1 MARFASQAKMGFY
14 VTPVN
19 VVSDIKKFLNIHPG
33 ARLLDTCC
41 GEGEALNIVAADTEA
56 VTYGV
61 ELSRERYEAAGK
73 VLDNVVW
80 GDALYEFRATRK
92 AFSLLWLNPPY
103 DSEERDDG
111 YGSERIEL
119 KFLTKHWEYLQ
130 DGGVLVY
137 IIPFRV
143 LEKVASFFYRRC
155 RNLTVFSFP
164 ETEYDYFNQVVVMC
178 EKGKPSKDENN
189 RNKEKLD
196 FATDL
201 GLYEVP
207 SRLPTTDNTDLL
219 NSYDGYDVEVSET
232 DGFFFRSARL
242 DPDEVI
248 GKVEKSPLWE
258 KVAMGIFPP
267 VGNKN
272 VKPLMPLREGHLAM
286 LLSSGMMNG
295 EVKDNDGNRLVVKG
309 SVRKTTDHSTE
320 ETETAIKDIET
331 DRYEIMVR
339 AICFDPVE
347 IITIK

>member
-19 VVSDIKKFLNIHPG
+19 VVRDIKRFLNIHSG
-33 ARLLDTCC
+33 AKLLDTCC
-41 GEGEALNIVAADTEA
+41 GEGEALNIIAANTEA

-61 ELSRERYEAAGK
+61 ELDKERHASAVK
-73 VLDNVVW
+73 VLDNAVW
-80 GDALYEFRATRK
+80 GDALYELRATQK

-103 DSEERDDG
+103 DSEKSDYG
-111 YGSERIEL
+111 HGSERLEL

-130 DGGVLVY
+130 DKGVLVY

-143 LEKVASFFYRRC
+143 LEKVASFLHRRC
-155 RNLTVFSFP
+155 RDLAILSFP
-164 ETEYDYFNQVVVMC
+164 SEQYDNFEQIVVMC
-178 EKGKPSKDENN
+178 VKEKPGKDEIV

-196 FATDL
+196 LALKLDW
-201 GLYEVP
+201 YEVP
-207 SRLPTTDNTDLL
+207 KGLPTTGNSDLL
-219 NSYDGYDVEVSET
+219 NGYNVEVSET

-248 GKVEKSPLWE
+248 SKVEKSSLWE
-258 KVAMGIFPP
+258 RVAMDIFPP
-267 VGNKN
+267 VGNQN

-295 EVKDNDGNRLVVKG
+295 EVKGNDGNRLVVKG
-309 SVRKTTDHSTE
+309 SVRKTIDHDTE
-320 ETETAIKDIET
+320 ETESAIKDIRT
-331 DRYEIMVR
+331 DRYEITVR

>member
-19 VVSDIKKFLNIHPG
+19 VVSGIKKFLNIHSG

-41 GEGEALNIVAADTEA
+41 GEGEALNIIAADTEA

-61 ELSRERYEAAGK
+61 ELDRERHKAAGK
-73 VLDNVVW
+73 VLDNAVW

-103 DSEERDDG
+103 DSEESDDG
-111 YGSERIEL
+111 YGRERLEL
-119 KFLTKHWEYLQ
+119 KFLAKHWEYLQ

-137 IIPFRV
+137 IIPFGV
-143 LEKVASFFYRRC
+143 LKKVASFFYRRC

-164 ETEYDYFNQVVVMC
+164 KTEYDYFHQVVIMC
-178 EKGKPSKDENN
+178 VKGKCGKDGSS
-189 RNKEKLD
+189 RNQEKLD
-196 FATDL
+196 FATGLDL
-201 GLYEVP
+201 FDVP
-207 SRLPTTDNTDLL
+207 HDLPTTDSTDLL
-219 NSYDGYDVEVSET
+219 DVYDVGVSET

-258 KVAMGIFPP
+258 KVNRDILPS
-267 VGNKN
+267 VGNRN

-295 EVKDNDGNRLVVKG
+295 EVKGDDGNRLVVKG
-309 SVRKTTDHSTE
+309 SVRKVVDQNTE

-331 DRYEIMVR
+331 DRYEITVK
-339 AICFDPVE
+339 AISFDPVE